1 MHRRSRTTNTGNTY
15 APVSG
20 ARAHKTKG
28 CKLFHKTF
36 YYQPNLTLSR
46 KFSLVPRSSS
56 SALRIRFI
64 KGFVK
69 SYEETFGPSC
79 CQNNEK
85 CENCNDSVKIVP
97 KKLGVSNQIERTVC
111 ISGLLS
117 SHHLNSLQN
126 CVRYEVKAGGASR
139 SSWTLDS
146 FR

>member
-1 MHRRSRTTNTGNTY
+1 MRLCLERARTKRKVVNFF
-15 APVSG
+15 
-20 ARAHKTKG
+20 TKP
-28 CKLFHKTF
+28 FII
-36 YYQPNLTLSR
+36 NLTYFVT
-46 KFSLVPRSSS
+46 KIFSRSSS

-85 CENCNDSVKIVP
+85 WEKWENCNDSVKIVP